1 MARIAVEP
9 REYPFFDYRRF
20 TFSLGIEAA
29 DRVFLSGSTA
39 VIHDKATN
47 AMVVSGDLAAQARL
61 IFDKM
66 RHVLE
71 ARSLGF
77 KDITRLGLYLT
88 PAAKPQ
94 LAKLE
99 AVLAELVP
107 QKPQINIIYV
117 ERLLRDAALIEIEG
131 MANITATTAPLVVVS
146 AHGDP
151 AAGGIVE
158 QCRLA
163 YRNIA
168 EELIAAGSSL
178 ECVVKTTEFI
188 TPDALAAYRETAAV
202 RRETFAAPYPAAT
215 GVIMSGLPMPGCK
228 IQIEAIATLAST
240 P

>member
-1 MARIAVEP
+1 MSRKAVEP
-9 REYPFFDYRRF
+9 AEYPFFDYRRF

-29 DRVFLSGSTA
+29 DRVFMSGSTA
-39 VIHDKATN
+39 VIHDKASN
-47 AMVVSGDLAAQARL
+47 AMVVTGDLAAQARL

-66 RHVLE
+66 RYVLE

-94 LAKLE
+94 MAQLE

-107 QKPQINIIYV
+107 QKPQINIIPV

-131 MANITATTAPLVVVS
+131 VANITATTAKLVSVF
-146 AHGDP
+146 AEGDP
-151 AAGGIVE
+151 AGHGIVE

-163 YRNIA
+163 YREIA
-168 EELIAAGSSL
+168 EKLIAAGSSL
-178 ECVVKTTEFI
+178 DCVVKTTEFI
-188 TPDALAAYRETAAV
+188 TPDALAAYRDTATV

-215 GVIMSGLPMPGCK
+215 GVIMSALPRPGCK
-228 IQIEAIATLAST
+228 IQIEAIATLGSM